1 MPQTGFSGSVSSPKV
16 DVFLDTGNQFLNHT
30 VDGFLKIG
38 SVAVARA
45 AAQETY
51 NVVAQG
57 HVDLEQ
63 SLTKMCKEGI
73 FFGTVAGVY
82 VGMDY
87 GMEKI
92 RGTRD
97 WKNALL
103 AGAATG
109 VLVSA
114 VGNNKRDKIVQD
126 AITGGA
132 VATAA
137 QFITYLT

>member
-1 MPQTGFSGSVSSPKV
+1 MPQTGFNGSVSSPKV
-16 DVFLDTGNQFLNHT
+16 DVYVDTGSQFLNHT

-45 AAQETY
+45 AAEETY
-51 NVVAQG
+51 NVVVQG
-57 HVDLEQ
+57 NFDLEK
-63 SLTKMCKEGI
+63 SLTKMCKEGV

-109 VLVSA
+109 ALASA

-132 VATAA
+132 IATAA
-137 QFITYLT
+137 QFINYLT

>member
-1 MPQTGFSGSVSSPKV
+1 MINLTM
-16 DVFLDTGNQFLNHT
+16 FLMLQ
-30 VDGFLKIG
+30 
-38 SVAVARA
+38 
-45 AAQETY
+45 
-51 NVVAQG
+51 
-57 HVDLEQ
+57 
-63 SLTKMCKEGI
+63 LTKMCKEGI
-73 FFGTVAGVY
+73 FFGTAAGVY

-109 VLVSA
+109 ALISA

-137 QFITYLT
+137 QFINYLT

>member
-1 MPQTGFSGSVSSPKV
+1 MPQTGFNGSVSSPKV
-16 DVFLDTGNQFLNHT
+16 DVYVDTGSQFLNHT

-45 AAQETY
+45 AAEETY
-51 NVVAQG
+51 NVVVQV
-57 HVDLEQ
+57 HKSHLD
-63 SLTKMCKEGI
+63 LTKMCKEGV

-109 VLVSA
+109 ALASA

-132 VATAA
+132 IATAA
-137 QFITYLT
+137 QFINYLT

>member
-16 DVFLDTGNQFLNHT
+16 DVFIDTGNQFLNHT

-38 SVAVARA
+38 SVGVARA

-51 NVVAQG
+51 NAVAKG
-57 HVDLEQ
+57 NVDLEQ
-63 SLTKMCKEGI
+63 SLTKMCKEGV
-73 FFGTVAGVY
+73 FFGTTAGVY

-109 VLVSA
+109 ALVSA

-137 QFITYLT
+137 QFINYLT